1 MILSNSI
8 TWWCARAFFST
19 LLLTCFT
26 LTLFEFLTNK
36 YCRKPRIKIG
46 YVIDRFDKNRKCYS
60 YYFCSLETLECLKI
74 LERALHHKS
83 SISPVRYSNWSI
95 LELWTFYIDHKNC
108 QHTTIRVTKFWWQ
121 NAHIGWFQIKF
132 LRNTKNQNSL
142 PKVDGPQ
149 VTIFLKADGP
159 KWRIFTSSN
168 SIILS
173 KWVGFGLIWALSILE
188 IGLEMSYRINPMMTV
203 LNILKFKN
211 FKFLVCLNKFGCIY
225 IDINILIID
234 ISKSIN
240 LTNPK

>member
-1 MILSNSI
+1 M
-8 TWWCARAFFST
+8 
-19 LLLTCFT
+19 
-26 LTLFEFLTNK
+26 
-36 YCRKPRIKIG
+36 
-46 YVIDRFDKNRKCYS
+46 IDRFDKNRKCYS

-108 QHTTIRVTKFWWQ
+108 YHGTILVTKFWWQ
-121 NAHIGWFQIKF
+121 NAHIGWYQCVRPGSKWSDS
-132 LRNTKNQNSL
+132 TQSGWSTS
-142 PKVDGPQ
+142 DH
-149 VTIFLKADGP
+149 IFESGWSKMTWFA
-159 KWRIFTSSN
+159 SSN
-168 SIILS
+168 SIILW